1 MVLFLAVVQAVTEPD
16 APNKVHIGPKA
27 SHQMPSKKI
36 SIGRAVG
43 RIVSARNIPPTMAF
57 Q

>member
-43 RIVSARNIPPTMAF
+43 HIVSARNIPPTMAF